1 MKEIILVKCG
11 EMVLKG
17 LNRKRFEDRLI
28 ENMRHR
34 LKKAGNYSIY
44 AMQATIYIESLD
56 DESSIDEALEICK
69 KIFGIVVLSKAT
81 VCEKN
86 IESIT
91 KTAIEYMG
99 KIVHKYKTF
108 KVETKRADKKFPIS
122 SVQTSIHVGGE
133 VAEAFKETLKADM
146 HTPDI
151 TIYVEIRDVYAFIY
165 AEKIRG
171 AGGMPVGTN
180 GKALLLLSGGI
191 DSPVAGYMMA
201 KRGVTLDAIHF
212 YSYPYTS
219 EQAKQ
224 KVLDLADI
232 VSNYSGRMHVYIVPF
247 TEIQENIRKHC
258 KEDMFTLIMRR
269 CMMKI
274 ACNVAKNKDS
284 LALVT
289 GESLGQVASQTMEA
303 IGVTDKVC
311 NMPVFRPVIG
321 MDKEEIIVISK
332 KIETFDTS
340 VLPYEDCCTVFTPK
354 HPQTRP
360 KLAHVVKEEEQIP
373 NLDDLIYDA
382 GRAVEVVIFG
392 NNKKENE

>member
-11 EMVLKG
+11 EMILKG
-17 LNRKRFEDRLI
+17 LNRKRFEDRLL

-34 LKKAGNYSIY
+34 LKKAGNYKVY
-44 AMQATIYIESLD
+44 ALQATIYVESLD
-56 DESSIDEALEICK
+56 DDSPMDEAMEICK

-86 IESIT
+86 LDSIT
-91 KTAIEYMG
+91 QTAIDYMG
-99 KIVHKYKTF
+99 EIVHKYKTF
-108 KVETKRADKKFPIS
+108 KVETKRADKKFPVS
-122 SVQTSIHVGGE
+122 SVNTSIHVGGE
-133 VAEAFKETLKADM
+133 VAEAYKDKLKADM

-151 TIYVEIRDVYAFIY
+151 TIYVEIRDTHAFVY
-165 AEKIRG
+165 AEKIKG

-232 VSNYSGRMHVYIVPF
+232 VSNYSGRMRVHIVPF
-247 TEIQENIRKHC
+247 TEIQEAIRDNC
-258 KEDMFTLIMRR
+258 KEDLFTIIMRR

-274 ACNVAKNKDS
+274 ACNVAKNKDCS
-284 LALVT
+284 ALVT
-289 GESLGQVASQTMEA
+289 GESLGQVASQTMES

-332 KIETFDTS
+332 KIEAFDTS
-340 VLPYEDCCTVFTPK
+340 ILPYEDCCTVFTPK
-354 HPQTRP
+354 HPQTKP
-360 KLAHVVKEEEQIP
+360 KLAHVVCEEEHIE
-373 NLDDLIYDA
+373 NLDDMIYNA
-382 GRAVEVVIFG
+382 GRAIETIIFG
-392 NNKKENE
+392 NNKEKGQ